1 MNPNLEGNTRRKISY
16 YKLKLCKLFYMLKF
30 RYKIYKRMNRGNM
43 EEKRRWYGCKSDIY
57 KIVI

>member
-1 MNPNLEGNTRRKISY
+1 
-16 YKLKLCKLFYMLKF
+16 MLKF